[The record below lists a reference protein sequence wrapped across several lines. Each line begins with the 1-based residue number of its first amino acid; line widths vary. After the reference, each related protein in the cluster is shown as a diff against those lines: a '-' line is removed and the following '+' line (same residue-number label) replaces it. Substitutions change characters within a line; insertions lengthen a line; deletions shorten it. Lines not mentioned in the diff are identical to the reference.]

1 MEAVRSETGFPI
13 GHIHKERAASGLSA
27 LGRCLCRV
35 LLPERKSVADG
46 GSEQEYRVAPQLGV
60 ITITL
65 SQIEGI
71 RVCTEASSRGDFQSP
86 PEMFVNT
93 ASATTCFLNVFAGD
107 CKKNGLPC
115 IAVLTR
121 TGMHA

>member
-46 GSEQEYRVAPQLGV
+46 GSEQEYRVALSRHSQWLPTLRISCYYSTHTIPIPDHDRFELGLQNAV
-60 ITITL
+60 
-65 SQIEGI
+65 
-71 RVCTEASSRGDFQSP
+71 RGR
-86 PEMFVNT
+86 E
-93 ASATTCFLNVFAGD
+93 
-107 CKKNGLPC
+107 
-115 IAVLTR
+115 
-121 TGMHA
+121 